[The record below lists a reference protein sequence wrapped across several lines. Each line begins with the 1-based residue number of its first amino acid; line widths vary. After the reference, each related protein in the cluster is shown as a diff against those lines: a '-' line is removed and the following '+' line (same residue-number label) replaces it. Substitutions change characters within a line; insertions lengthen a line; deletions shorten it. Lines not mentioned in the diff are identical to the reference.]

1 MVIKIITYITYNI
14 AHKNTITSR
23 RILAYMAV
31 FSLTVLCGPY
41 TVQENAWTEII
52 HFTKK
57 IY

>member
-41 TVQENAWTEII
+41 TV
-52 HFTKK
+52 
-57 IY
+57 